1 MIWQDLT
8 SQKKA
13 VIEGQG
19 LVTTCNSKVRGSRS
33 CWPSRNVVRLEAHDI
48 RDRVCGNKYSTAC
61 LCVKRVHCDSACVL
75 VANTWYRCELSV
87 RPSDVL

>member
-1 MIWQDLT
+1 MREKISHSPRAYLKHGRDST
-8 SQKKA
+8 TGA
-13 VIEGQG
+13 AHTR
-19 LVTTCNSKVRGSRS
+19 LVRC
-33 CWPSRNVVRLEAHDI
+33 SRNVVRLEAHDI

-61 LCVKRVHCDSACVL
+61 LWVKRGDCDSGGVL